1 MYETADVVR
10 GAPII
15 DLVNA
20 RKDEIRSAVNA
31 SEQFKLGQNIAAEFK
46 LEIDNETLYTGT
58 LERIQNRRQ
67 GKQYGTSYPLFND
80 DELVLTRS
88 LETNPKRESRISRN
102 KLIPIKD
109 INMETF
115 NIVPWDEV
123 NKKISAMEGKH
134 YAEDKHAE
142 FDEGFKSLK
151 IEVRDTNPGDIPV
164 PIEFQ
169 HKSVAV
175 VVPVFKEVLPSTL
188 ISNMEEQKATPIF
201 DEQKDTLNKL
211 MSANKPLLEG
221 SKKILG
227 SIEKVLQKDTQ
238 SELKARYDALKE
250 SIKAPVEQLNK
261 TLKSNLEKI
270 ARAHNSGIQIQL
282 QKTTAATNETRRKY
296 KLEIQKTRK
305 QVADRLAGK
314 TKSRLGLLKSS
325 KLQGLEK
332 SLSQE
337 EAEIKSV
344 IAIAKRYIGVK
355 ETLLNW
361 VRNSNDKTKLTE
373 EQIETLVEGFDTAGY
388 ENACFNFINKMN
400 GNTMEII
407 ALVLRELR
415 EQLSVFKTS
424 SPHNYPAFK
433 NIVIRFMDSLIIMSQ
448 STQTSRL
455 VEEENVED
463 ALSQSIDLYE
473 KNDGSYF
480 TPMIL
485 FDIKQKLVD
494 ILDDATP
501 VISEGSVSERTDSTS
516 KTASTSSTTTSKSV
530 YDNKREEQRLR
541 ALEKK
546 RQLDTLT
553 PAIEEVKM
561 FLSEYIPNIQ
571 PGEVLLTTAKQIK
584 SFIGKETGKTKE
596 KHYYLAVDGKV
607 KKIGSNMTYKLSI
620 NADGSIPPQ
629 LAHLGTVKQARADSL
644 SGVNTADIY
653 GSDKSL
659 SSFMESPQASNY
671 LGRSDSTKSSSSSSP
686 SLNLVK
692 LSSKSNVSD
701 SGKSGEVYY
710 GPEPPPQRSLKN
722 RAFGFVKGVGKFLKM
737 RNSLKNTQGGRRRT
751 RKFRKN
757 KTHKKR

>member
-1 MYETADVVR
+1 MSETADVVM
-10 GAPII
+10 GEPIV

-20 RKDEIRSAVNA
+20 RKDEIMDAVKA

-58 LERIQNRRQ
+58 LERKQNRRQ

-102 KLIPIKD
+102 KLIPIMD
-109 INMETF
+109 INMDTF
-115 NIVPWDEV
+115 KIVPGDEV

-134 YAEDKHAE
+134 YEEDTHAE

-221 SKKILG
+221 SKILG

-337 EAEIKSV
+337 EAEIKRELGN
-344 IAIAKRYIGVK
+344 AKRYIGVK

-494 ILDDATP
+494 ILDGAKPD
-501 VISEGSVSERTDSTS
+501 ISENSGSEKTDSTS

-596 KHYYLAVDGKV
+596 KHYYLDVNGKV

-644 SGVNTADIY
+644 SETDMDKLYTRNDKGELFY
-653 GSDKSL
+653 GSPLDTR
-659 SSFMESPQASNY
+659 P
-671 LGRSDSTKSSSSSSP
+671 T
-686 SLNLVK
+686 LNLQAPTPSS
-692 LSSKSNVSD
+692 LTTSSKSL
-701 SGKSGEVYY
+701 K
-710 GPEPPPQRSLKN
+710 GPEQPAPAQAPPAPRKSVVGNLTSFGKGFLN
-722 RAFGFVKGVGKFLKM
+722 RIGARTSRKTPVE
-737 RNSLKNTQGGRRRT
+737 GGRRRT
-751 RKFRKN
+751 RKFRKS
-757 KTHKKR
+757 KTHKRHSRR

>member
-1 MYETADVVR
+1 MSETADVVI
-10 GAPII
+10 GEPIV

-20 RKDEIRSAVNA
+20 RKDLISDAVKA
-31 SEQFKLGQNIAAEFK
+31 SEQFKLGENIAVEFK

-58 LERIQNRRQ
+58 LARKQNRRQ

-80 DELVLTRS
+80 DKLVLIRS

-102 KLIPIKD
+102 NLIPIMY

-115 NIVPWDEV
+115 NIVPWNEV
-123 NKKISAMEGKH
+123 DKKITIMEGKH

-188 ISNMEEQKATPIF
+188 ISTMEEQKATPIF

-221 SKKILG
+221 SNIFG

-332 SLSQE
+332 SLSEE
-337 EAEIKSV
+337 EAEIKRELGN
-344 IAIAKRYIGVK
+344 AKRYIGVK

-494 ILDDATP
+494 ILDDAKP
-501 VISEGSVSERTDSTS
+501 DISEDSGSEKTDSTS
-516 KTASTSSTTTSKSV
+516 KTASTSSSTTSKSV

-553 PAIEEVKM
+553 PAIEEVKIK
-561 FLSEYIPNIQ
+561 LSDYIPNIQ

-584 SFIGKETGKTKE
+584 GLFGKKTGEIKG
-596 KHYYLAVDGKV
+596 KHYYLDVNGKV
-607 KKIGSNMTYKLSI
+607 KKIDSNMTYKLSI
-620 NADGSIPPQ
+620 NADGTIPSQ
-629 LAHLGTVKQARADSL
+629 LAHLGAVKRAPADSL
-644 SGVNTADIY
+644 SGTKTEELY
-653 GSDKSL
+653 GNKDQDYFASPFEAKALNLGPPMAANVTTPAPAPAPAPRKSL
-659 SSFMESPQASNY
+659 LTS
-671 LGRSDSTKSSSSSSP
+671 LGKGF
-686 SLNLVK
+686 LNRIGARTRKTPVEG
-692 LSSKSNVSD
+692 
-701 SGKSGEVYY
+701 GK
-710 GPEPPPQRSLKN
+710 
-722 RAFGFVKGVGKFLKM
+722 
-737 RNSLKNTQGGRRRT
+737 RRT
-751 RKFRKN
+751 RKFRKS

>member
-1 MYETADVVR
+1 MSETDVVV
-10 GAPII
+10 GEPII

-58 LERIQNRRQ
+58 LKRIQNKRQ

-88 LETNPKRESRISRN
+88 LETNPKRESRISQN
-102 KLIPIKD
+102 KLIPIRY
-109 INMETF
+109 INMDTF
-115 NIVPWDEV
+115 KIVPGDEV

-134 YAEDKHAE
+134 YEEDKQAE

-188 ISNMEEQKATPIF
+188 ISTMEEQKATPIF

-221 SKKILG
+221 SKILG

-238 SELKARYDALKE
+238 SELKARYDALKD

-270 ARAHNSGIQIQL
+270 ALAHNSGIQIQL

-337 EAEIKSV
+337 EAEIKSE

-355 ETLLNW
+355 DQLLKW
-361 VRNSNDKTKLTE
+361 VDGSADKSKLTE
-373 EQIETLVEGFDTAGY
+373 EQIEAIVEAFNIDKYETA
-388 ENACFNFINKMN
+388 CPNFIENMN
-400 GNTMEII
+400 RNTMDFI
-407 ALVLRELR
+407 AFMLRELR
-415 EQLSVFKTS
+415 TPLLAFGKTEDQKKSHEYIVFRD
-424 SPHNYPAFK
+424 
-433 NIVIRFMDSLIIMSQ
+433 IVIKFLNSIIIMSSVVKTVDTNVDLQ
-448 STQTSRL
+448 KLLSTTIS
-455 VEEENVED
+455 
-463 ALSQSIDLYE
+463 SYE
-473 KNDGSYF
+473 KNMYDNYF

-485 FDIKQKLVD
+485 FDIKNKLLE
-494 ILDDATP
+494 ILDDAIP
-501 VISEGSVSERTDSTS
+501 ILPKEDSDDDSEGTAKTTNSSNSV
-516 KTASTSSTTTSKSV
+516 ASTKSAA
-530 YDNKREEQRLR
+530 DRRREQQ
-541 ALEKK
+541 EKAA
-546 RQLDTLT
+546 QQTLQELDRIT
-553 PAIEEVKM
+553 PQINRVKM
-561 FLSEYIPNIQ
+561 AVSNTIPNIAL
-571 PGEVLLTTAKQIK
+571 GAVLLYTERDVKNLLGRK
-584 SFIGKETGKTKE
+584 TGESKE
-596 KHYYLAVDGKV
+596 KHYYLDVDGKV
-607 KKIGSNMTYKLSI
+607 KKVGSNMTYKLSI
-620 NADGSIPPQ
+620 KDDGTIPPQ
-629 LAHLGTVKQARADSL
+629 LAHLGTVKQASADSL
-644 SGVNTADIY
+644 SGTDMDKLYNVNDKGELFY
-653 GSDKSL
+653 GRPFPTLNLEAPIPSSLTTPSKSL
-659 SSFMESPQASNY
+659 
-671 LGRSDSTKSSSSSSP
+671 K
-686 SLNLVK
+686 
-692 LSSKSNVSD
+692 
-701 SGKSGEVYY
+701 
-710 GPEPPPQRSLKN
+710 GPEPPAQAPPPPAPQRTVAD
-722 RAFGFVKGVGKFLKM
+722 RAKGAVKFLGRITGYRKSAKSQQVKG
-737 RNSLKNTQGGRRRT
+737 GRHRT
-751 RKFRKN
+751 RKHRKN